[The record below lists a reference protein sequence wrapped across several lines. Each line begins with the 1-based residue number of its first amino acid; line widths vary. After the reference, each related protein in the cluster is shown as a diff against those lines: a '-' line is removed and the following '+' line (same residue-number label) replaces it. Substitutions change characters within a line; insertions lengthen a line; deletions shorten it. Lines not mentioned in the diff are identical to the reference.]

1 MQTWQAVWDTRGQLL
16 LWIED
21 ADAVRAS
28 SDNNLQVARF
38 PYAIEADELLRAA
51 EAQFE
56 LDGFETKNIE
66 LFIPTLD
73 RSPMTAGDVTRF
85 AATDGEGVTLEEW
98 SLPVLVLPALDAY
111 AFLSSIP
118 LNPPEGMSYGD
129 SLRYWREATKFLL
142 DLLTRG
148 RFLPELS
155 RSGHSSFARWQPLIT
170 ADDDLARFQTL
181 LEGFPRVCAMLVS
194 GQNSEFETP
203 EQIFTSFLSTGVDT
217 LVRIFVR
224 RLRPFAPEEAKDV
237 LGRVSLG
244 ERWLRA
250 LGAPEAFV
258 EGDPNELTRLE
269 GRLRFW
275 AAPAQ
280 RTRHLHEVRLV
291 FRVFPPVTDPLDDEP
306 PEEHD
311 WTLELSLE
319 SVVDSS
325 LKLRA
330 ADLWNGTRG
339 FLERSAHS
347 DEELEAIV
355 LKNLGVAAALFPPLR
370 RALDTL
376 TPSTLTINTREVHTF
391 LRDVSP
397 KLLERGIGVQAPSWW
412 EQPAERLGLSLTVH
426 SATAPASTQHRSL
439 LASDQLLDFSW
450 KLSLGEADLSP
461 DEFQSLVSRQSPL
474 VFIRGGWVELDMVKI
489 QSTLRFLEEQQSR
502 KKLSLFEALHLGLGV
517 DDRSQILPVTRFQ
530 AEGWVQRL
538 LEGSPKVIDLLDDPP
553 GFRGEL
559 RPYQREGLTWL
570 MFHADLGLG
579 VCLADDM
586 GLGKTIQFLAWLQQ
600 AKLREHEVFG
610 GEARRPILLVVPM
623 SILAN
628 WENEARRFTPD
639 LTVYVHHGTQ
649 RLTHQAFLDRARSSD
664 LVITTYSIVFRD
676 EELIAQI
683 DWAGVTLDEAQNI
696 KNVETK
702 QSRAVRRLCYEQLD
716 RCRGVR
722 TFSRM
727 ALTGTPLEN
736 RLDELW
742 SIFDFL
748 NPGFFGNLNDFR
760 TRYAT
765 PIERQRDATAAAAL
779 SRLLRPFVLR
789 RLKSDPQVV
798 SDLPEKIEMN
808 VVVPLTQEQAAL
820 YQAALDDMLPQ
831 LETASGIHR
840 KGLVLATIT
849 RLKQICDHPA
859 LLLKDGSKID
869 GRSHKLACVV
879 QLIET
884 MIAEGDKVLI
894 FTQFAQLGHLLLPY
908 LTERLGTEVLFL
920 HGGLS
925 RKDRDNVVTRFQEP
939 TGPSVFLLSLK
950 AGGFGLNLTEANQ
963 VIHFDQWWNP
973 AVENQATDRVYRI
986 GQKRNVQV
994 RKILCQGTL
1003 EERIAEML
1011 QQKRE
1016 LAESVVGSTKESITR
1031 MSTEDLKRLLEL
1043 GLSPQPYESEEE
1055 GARR

>member
-1 MQTWQAVWDTRGQLL
+1 MQTWHAVWDVRGQLS
-16 LWIED
+16 LWVESD
-21 ADAVRAS
+21 EVS
-28 SDNNLQVARF
+28 SAE
-38 PYAIEADELLRAA
+38 PRAA
-51 EAQFE
+51 IPAGRLPGVLEGDALRRTGSEVFDFDDLNLSELTLLLPTHGGRPVTEGEIAQGAFSGA
-56 LDGFETKNIE
+56 D
-66 LFIPTLD
+66 
-73 RSPMTAGDVTRF
+73 
-85 AATDGEGVTLEEW
+85 VTLESW
-98 SLPVLVLPALDAY
+98 QVPCMSLDALDTF
-111 AFLSSIP
+111 AFLSSVP
-118 LNPPEGMSYGD
+118 NVPPAGVEFGATLLYF
-129 SLRYWREATKFLL
+129 RELTKFLL
-142 DLLTRG
+142 DMLMRG
-148 RFLPELS
+148 RFLPELA
-155 RSGHSSFARWQPLIT
+155 RSGEGSFARWQPLIT
-170 ADDDLARFQTL
+170 SEGDVLRFQTFL
-181 LEGFPRVCAMLVS
+181 DGFPRVAAMAINHGEVELS
-194 GQNSEFETP
+194 SP
-203 EQIFTSFLSTGVDT
+203 EQILTSFLAQGVDA

-224 RLRPFAPEEAKDV
+224 RLRPFAQEAVGDV
-237 LGRVSLG
+237 LGRVTVG
-244 ERWLRA
+244 ERWLLALASERA
-250 LGAPEAFV
+250 EVTGEA
-258 EGDPNELTRLE
+258 GELARLE

-275 AAPAQ
+275 AAAAQ

-291 FRVFPPVTDPLDDEP
+291 MRVFPPLVENDESAP
-306 PEEHD
+306 PEERD
-311 WTLELSLE
+311 WNLDFQLE
-319 SVVDSS
+319 SAADPT
-325 LKLRA
+325 LRLRT
-330 ADLWNGTRG
+330 ADLWSGTRG

-355 LKNLGVAAALFPPLR
+355 LKNLGTAATLFPPLG

-376 TPSTLTINTREVHTF
+376 TPVSASLSTKEVHEF
-391 LRDVSP
+391 LREAAP
-397 KLLERGIGVQAPSWW
+397 RLLERGIGIIAPNWW
-412 EQPAERLGLSLTVH
+412 EQPNERLGLSLTVR
-426 SATAPASTQHRSL
+426 AAEAPAAGQRRSL

-450 KLSLGEADLSP
+450 KLSLGETELSEA
-461 DEFQSLVSRQSPL
+461 EFQSLVARDSPL
-474 VFIRGGWVELDMVKI
+474 VYIRGAWIELDSAKI
-489 QSTLRFLEEQQSR
+489 QATIRFLEEQESR
-502 KKLSLFEALHLGLGV
+502 KKLSLFEALHLGLGL

-530 AEGWVQRL
+530 AEGWVQKL
-538 LEGSPKVIDLLDDPP
+538 LEGSPRVVDLLEEPP

-600 AKLREHEVFG
+600 AKLREHEQSG
-610 GEARRPILLVVPM
+610 GTVRRPVLLVVPM

-628 WENEARRFTPD
+628 WENEARRFTPE

-649 RLTHQAFLDRARSSD
+649 RLANQAFLDRARSAD

-676 EELIAQI
+676 EELISQI
-683 DWAGVTLDEAQNI
+683 EWTGITLDEAQNI
-696 KNVETK
+696 KNIETK
-702 QSRAVRRLCYEQLD
+702 QSRAVRRLCYEQLNQS
-716 RCRGVR
+716 RGIR

-736 RLDELW
+736 RLEELW

-748 NPGFFGNLNDFR
+748 NPGFFGTLNDFR
-760 TRYAT
+760 TQYAA
-765 PIERQRDATAAAAL
+765 PIERQRDAGAAAAL

-808 VVVPLTQEQAAL
+808 VVVPLTQEQASL
-820 YQAALDDMLPQ
+820 YQSALDDMLPQ

-849 RLKQICDHPA
+849 KLKQICDHPA
-859 LLLKDGSKID
+859 LALKDGSSLD

-894 FTQFAQLGHLLLPY
+894 FTQFAQLGHLLQPY

-925 RKDRDNVVTRFQEP
+925 RKDRDQVVTRFQDSA
-939 TGPSVFLLSLK
+939 GPPVFVLSLK

-1011 QQKRE
+1011 QMKRE
-1016 LAESVVGSTKESITR
+1016 LAEQVVGSTKDSITK
-1031 MSTEDLKRLLEL
+1031 MSTEDLRRLLEL
-1043 GLSPQPYESEEE
+1043 GMTSQPFESEEE
-1055 GARR
+1055 ASRR